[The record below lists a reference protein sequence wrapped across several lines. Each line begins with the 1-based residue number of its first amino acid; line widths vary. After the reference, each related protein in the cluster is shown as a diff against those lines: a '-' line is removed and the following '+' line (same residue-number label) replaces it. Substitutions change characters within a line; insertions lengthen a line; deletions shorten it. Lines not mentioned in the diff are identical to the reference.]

1 MVERLHW
8 LLLKN
13 EMPFFFFFGSK
24 RALDVQYECNKG
36 FGDITPRICR
46 VSRMKIIETEQNKHN
61 KNSLVR
67 LFEIKTRKASAWKS
81 LERKSTLID
90 GGGKVMTPDKAF
102 NGGHLTSA
110 SG

>member
-1 MVERLHW
+1 
-8 LLLKN
+8 
-13 EMPFFFFFGSK
+13 
-24 RALDVQYECNKG
+24 
-36 FGDITPRICR
+36 
-46 VSRMKIIETEQNKHN
+46 MKIIETEQNKHN

-102 NGGHLTSA
+102 NGGHLTFPWQLR
-110 SG
+110 